1 MHILAALNGPSE
13 FKIEYLKPGEKLST
27 GNIGEVKRDGM
38 VVDLIKTLFSCM
50 KFSDNK
56 MKEINRIW
64 NHIGSISF
72 YPERF
77 VVCVDG
83 SVH

>member
-1 MHILAALNGPSE
+1 
-13 FKIEYLKPGEKLST
+13 
-27 GNIGEVKRDGM
+27 M

-50 KFSDNK
+50 KFSNNK
-56 MKEINRIW
+56 EKEINHIW

-72 YPERF
+72 YPERA